1 MNGRVGGTAGEPTD
15 RDAPGKPQPGLHV
28 VATPIGNLEDLSPR
42 AQRVL
47 AGADLVLCED
57 TRVTGGLLH
66 RLGLKRPMLAYH
78 EHNAAR
84 VRPIA
89 LDRLSGGAVVALVSD
104 AGTPCIA
111 DPGYKLV
118 REAVERGIAVF
129 AVPGPSALLAAL
141 AISGL
146 PTDRFFFQGFLPA
159 KAAARDAVLAELA
172 AIPATLVIY
181 EAPHRIAATLAAAA
195 ARLGPRDAA
204 VGRELTKRFE
214 EVQRGTL
221 AALAERFA
229 ASERIRGELV
239 LVVAP
244 PDSPAT
250 VELPTEEVDAQL
262 QAALLAAPP
271 RRAAALVAGRTGQSA
286 NELYRRALALRRP

>member
-1 MNGRVGGTAGEPTD
+1 MTGPAGDTARDPSDG
-15 RDAPGKPQPGLHV
+15 DAPGKPRPGLHV

-42 AQRVL
+42 ARRVL
-47 AGADLVLCED
+47 AAADLVLCED

-66 RLGLKRPMLAYH
+66 RLGLKRPLLAYH

-84 VRPIA
+84 VRPVA
-89 LDRLSGGAVVALVSD
+89 LDRLATGAVVALVSD

-118 REAVERGIAVF
+118 RAAVERGIEVV

-159 KAAARDAVLAELA
+159 RPAARDAVLAELA
-172 AIPATLVIY
+172 TIPATLVIY
-181 EAPHRIAATLAAAA
+181 EAPHRIAATLGAAAA
-195 ARLGPRDAA
+195 TLGGREAA

-214 EVQRGTL
+214 EMQRGTL
-221 AALAERFA
+221 EVLAARFA
-229 ASERIRGELV
+229 AQARVRGELV
-239 LVVAP
+239 VVVAP
-244 PDSPAT
+244 PDPTAAPP
-250 VELPTEEVDAQL
+250 LPTEEIDAQL
-262 QAALLAAPP
+262 RAALLTEPP
-271 RRAAALVAGRTGQSA
+271 RRAAAAVAARTGQSA
-286 NELYRRALALRRP
+286 NALYRRALALRRS